1 VKKFLAIIVMG
12 LFSSVSGSAND
23 LTDANEIFK
32 ALHEIKSKGFYKG
45 KTGYVMR
52 KNNEKNFSKFPIILP
67 KNSAP
72 IVSDYKSKWGASM
85 SASKRDKKHNGVDF
99 YIKAGDPILAANKGI
114 VVLRSTIN
122 VLVTL

>member
-1 VKKFLAIIVMG
+1 MG
-12 LFSSVSGSAND
+12 LFSSVSGNAND

-32 ALHEIKSKGFYKG
+32 VLHEIKSKGFYKG

-52 KNNEKNFSKFPIILP
+52 KNNEKKFSKFPIILS

-72 IVSDYKSKWGASM
+72 IVSDYKSKWEASM
-85 SASKRDKKHNGVDF
+85 SASKRDKKHKGVDF

>member
-1 VKKFLAIIVMG
+1 
-12 LFSSVSGSAND
+12 
-23 LTDANEIFK
+23 
-32 ALHEIKSKGFYKG
+32 
-45 KTGYVMR
+45 MR

>member
-1 VKKFLAIIVMG
+1 MKKLLIFILLG
-12 LFSSVSGSAND
+12 LFSSISGNAND

-32 ALHEIKSKGFYKG
+32 ALHEIKSTGAYKG

-52 KNNEKNFSKFPIILP
+52 KDKEKNFSRFPIILP

-85 SASKRDKKHNGVDF
+85 SVSKRDKKHNGVDF